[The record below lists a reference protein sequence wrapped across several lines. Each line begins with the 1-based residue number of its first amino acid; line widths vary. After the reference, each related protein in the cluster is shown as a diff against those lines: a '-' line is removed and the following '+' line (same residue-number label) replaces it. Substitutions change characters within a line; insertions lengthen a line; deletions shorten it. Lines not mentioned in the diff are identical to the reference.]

1 MRLLRIVEGGADPRG
16 GAHGRLLL
24 LVAGLLNTLCRLLLR
39 VIVSAVDSA
48 TYTSRRILAA
58 LADLMVLAVMVP

>member
-24 LVAGLLNTLCRLLLR
+24 VAGLLNALCRLLLR